1 MCQLNKIA
9 VIVNIL
15 FSNNKWFGGNEGD
28 ISEIWVGEG
37 ELADIFGTQS
47 WTFNKRIQSINGWR
61 WKWKII
67 F

>member
-28 ISEIWVGEG
+28 ISEI
-37 ELADIFGTQS
+37 
-47 WTFNKRIQSINGWR
+47 
-61 WKWKII
+61 
-67 F
+67 